1 MGRSLWTAVSTMLAV
16 VALNALLVVGDF
28 IEARSA
34 LIPTQV
40 SLELVAVLVL
50 LSVAASRG
58 ARLPDLMLWL
68 LGLMLLAV
76 LLLRF
81 ADMLVPW
88 YFGREFS
95 LAVDL
100 KFLPVLIDMV
110 YHALTS
116 TQFVLLACV
125 MLGMVAFAVVALRLA
140 LGAVWRGLVLRQAAP
155 FVLGLTTVALGWVA
169 AVEAGSAPRPVAAK
183 AVNVVQRSVHEF
195 LNVKALRREI
205 AARMDAAAAARPVPA
220 DLAKLGGRNVL
231 LVFAESY
238 GAVTLTDPAMA
249 QVLDP
254 VRAEFAAAVWARGY
268 HVASGFLE
276 SPVTGGGSWLAHAT
290 MTTGIKVDGQL
301 PYDALLLSRVPPL
314 AGMFHAAG
322 YRTVAATPRINQ
334 PWPEARFF
342 GFETVYDGPG
352 FGYLGPRYTWETMP
366 DQFVLEAIHRRELAG
381 QRQPVFVQYVLS
393 SSHAP
398 FDDVPPLIDDWTKIG
413 DGRVYNDLGSSLYPL
428 KTGLV
433 FEHVEGYVAATRYVL
448 QSLQGYLTERL
459 ADDSLVIIVG
469 DHQPPLTVA
478 AATRD
483 KAVVVHVLSRDP
495 ALVAPFLARGFTS
508 GMRPDRGGGA
518 APMAA
523 FLGWFV
529 EDFNG
534 APRARN

>member
-58 ARLPDLMLWL
+58 ARLPDLLLWL

-116 TQFVLLACV
+116 TQFALLAGIV
-125 MLGMVAFAVVALRLA
+125 LGIVALAVVALRLA

-169 AVEAGSAPRPVAAK
+169 AVEAGSAPRPMAAK
-183 AVNVVQRSVHEF
+183 AVNVVQRSVQEF
-195 LNVKALRREI
+195 LNVKTLRREI
-205 AARMDAAAAARPVPA
+205 AARMEATAAARPSPA

-249 QVLDP
+249 KVLDP
-254 VRAEFAAAVWARGY
+254 VRAEFAAAVQAHGY
-268 HVASGFLE
+268 RVASGFLE

-301 PYDALLLSRVPPL
+301 PYDALLLSRVLPL
-314 AGMFHAAG
+314 AGSFRAAG
-322 YRTVAATPRINQ
+322 YRTVAAMPRINQ

-366 DQFVLEAIHRRELAG
+366 DQFVLEAIHRRELAE
-381 QRQPVFVQYVLS
+381 RRRPVFVQYVLS

-398 FDDVPPLIDDWTKIG
+398 FDDVPPLIGDWAKIG
-413 DGRVYNDLGSSLYPL
+413 DGRGYNDLGSNLYPL

-495 ALVAPFLARGFTS
+495 ALVAPFLAHGFTS
-508 GMRPDRGGGA
+508 GVRPDLGGGA

-529 EDFNG
+529 EDFSG
-534 APRARN
+534 APRERN